1 MGKTNRPFQIYVDG
15 SQLKQTDGFV
25 YLGGCIHSVDGSE
38 ADVSRRVGL
47 ARGIFQ
53 SLNKIWDSKELRK
66 ATKIQVYESLVL
78 SVLLY
83 NSETWTLK
91 EDQKNRLRVLEMTFL
106 RKIEGVTRM
115 DRIRNVEIY
124 ARLNYHK
131 DVNQRIRQRRLRYF
145 GHVCRM
151 KDERYPKILLHG
163 YVHGQRSR
171 GRPKKRWIDGIK
183 QDCDEVGVNLHDA
196 TRIAMDRDRWRN
208 TVVELPMRASASPR
222 Q

>member
-91 EDQKNRLRVLEMTFL
+91 EENRL
-106 RKIEGVTRM
+106 IG
-115 DRIRNVEIY
+115 
-124 ARLNYHK
+124 
-131 DVNQRIRQRRLRYF
+131 
-145 GHVCRM
+145 
-151 KDERYPKILLHG
+151 
-163 YVHGQRSR
+163 S
-171 GRPKKRWIDGIK
+171 
-183 QDCDEVGVNLHDA
+183 
-196 TRIAMDRDRWRN
+196 
-208 TVVELPMRASASPR
+208 
-222 Q
+222 